1 MVADRVVEG
10 EQRWQTRGSARR
22 VRGNLLLLLVARTFR
37 EDLEHGT
44 FIEMIRIISAR
55 RATSEERK
63 SYEDED
69 D

>member
-22 VRGNLLLLLVARTFR
+22 VRGNLLLLLVARTVR